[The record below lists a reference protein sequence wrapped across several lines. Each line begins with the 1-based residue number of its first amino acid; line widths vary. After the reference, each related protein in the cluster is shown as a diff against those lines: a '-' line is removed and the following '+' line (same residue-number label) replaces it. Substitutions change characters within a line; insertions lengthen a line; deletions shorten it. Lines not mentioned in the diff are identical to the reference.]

1 MTAAVAPFLDSNILL
16 YSYSNDARSSTA
28 KRITSEPYAIS
39 VQVLNEFA
47 NVSIRKQN
55 LDWETVESRLI
66 AVVTLA
72 ETIVPLS
79 METHMLGLVVARRY
93 RLQLYDGMIVAAA
106 LLADSETLL
115 SEDMHH
121 GLVIEDRLT
130 IRNPFV

>member
-55 LDWETVESRLI
+55 LDLETVESRLI

-121 GLVIEDRLT
+121 GLVIEGRLT

>member
-39 VQVLNEFA
+39 IQVLNEFA

-55 LDWETVESRLI
+55 LDWDTVENRLI
-66 AVVTLA
+66 AIVTLA

>member
-1 MTAAVAPFLDSNILL
+1 MTTAVTPFLDSNILL
-16 YSYSNDARSSTA
+16 YSYSDDPRSSIA
-28 KRITSEPYAIS
+28 KGITSEPYAIS

-47 NVSIRKQN
+47 NVSIRKQR
-55 LDWETVESRLI
+55 LDWDTVERRLTAI
-66 AVVTLA
+66 VTLA

-79 METHMLGLVVARRY
+79 METHMLGIEVARRY
-93 RLQLYDGMIVAAA
+93 RLQLYDSMIVAAA

>member
-39 VQVLNEFA
+39 IQVLNEFA

-55 LDWETVESRLI
+55 LDWDTVENRLI
-66 AVVTLA
+66 AIVTLA

-79 METHMLGLVVARRY
+79 METHMLGLEVARRY

>member
-121 GLVIEDRLT
+121 GLVIEGRLT